1 MTEEETKQSAILE
14 AVLFASGDPVES
26 GRLAQALGVPV
37 QEIPAMIQRLEE
49 RYTETNSALQI
60 LHLEKAWQLAV
71 KQEYAPIIR
80 TALESRR
87 MQPLSNAAM
96 ETLTII
102 AYNQP
107 VSKGFIERVRGIDSS
122 SIVNALADKG
132 LVEEA
137 GRIDVPGHP
146 IGYRTTDLFLRVF
159 GLHSLEELP
168 DPKPA
173 ESSEDFAGELTEQD
187 VSS

>member
-1 MTEEETKQSAILE
+1 MTEENQLSAMAE
-14 AVLFASGDPVES
+14 AVLFAAGEPLES
-26 GRLAQALGVPV
+26 SRIAQALGVTES
-37 QEIPAMIQRLEE
+37 EIPLIMQKLEQ

-60 LHLEKAWQLAV
+60 LHLEKAWQLAA
-71 KQEYAPIIR
+71 KQEFAPVIR
-80 TALESRR
+80 TALETRR

-107 VSKGFIERVRGIDSS
+107 VSKGFVERVRGVDSS
-122 SIVNALADKG
+122 SVVNSLADKG

-159 GLHSLEELP
+159 GLHSLKELP
-168 DPKPA
+168 EPRPA
-173 ESSEDFAGELTEQD
+173 ESGGNFTGELTEQE
-187 VSS
+187 VPT

>member
-1 MTEEETKQSAILE
+1 MTEENKLCAMIEAI
-14 AVLFASGDPVES
+14 LFASGEPVEISRLSQTLSIS
-26 GRLAQALGVPV
+26 G
-37 QEIPAMIQRLEE
+37 QEISEIIQKLEQ
-49 RYTETNSALQI
+49 RYTESESALQI
-60 LHLEKAWQLAV
+60 LHLEHALQLAV
-71 KQEYAPIIR
+71 RQEFAPVIR
-80 TALESRR
+80 TAMESRR

-107 VSKGFIERVRGIDSS
+107 VSKGFVERVRGIDSS
-122 SIVNALADKG
+122 SVVNSLADKG

-159 GLHSLEELP
+159 GLRSLDELP
-168 DPKPA
+168 DPHPA
-173 ESSEDFAGELTEQD
+173 DSGEDFTGDLTEQD

>member
-1 MTEEETKQSAILE
+1 MTEENHLSAMAE
-14 AVLFASGDPVES
+14 AVLFAAGEPLETS
-26 GRLAQALGVPV
+26 RIAQALGISEQEVPAV
-37 QEIPAMIQRLEE
+37 MQNLQN
-49 RYTETNSALQI
+49 RYTETDSALQV
-60 LHLEKAWQLAV
+60 LHLEKAWQLAS
-71 KQEYAPIIR
+71 KQEFAPVIR
-80 TALESRR
+80 TAMETRR

-122 SIVNALADKG
+122 SVVNSLADKG

-159 GLHSLEELP
+159 GLHSLDELP
-168 DPKPA
+168 DPRPSDTG
-173 ESSEDFAGELTEQD
+173 EQFTGELTEQD
-187 VSS
+187 VPS

>member
-1 MTEEETKQSAILE
+1 MTEEETELYAMAE
-14 AVLFASGDPVES
+14 AVLFASGEPVET
-26 GRLAQALGVPV
+26 GKLAQVLGISAQQVL
-37 QEIPAMIQRLEE
+37 EIIQHLKE
-49 RYTETNSALQI
+49 RYEETNSALQI
-60 LHLEKAWQLAV
+60 LHLESSWQLAV

-80 TALESRR
+80 TAMESRR

-96 ETLTII
+96 EALTII

-122 SIVNALADKG
+122 SVVNSLVDKG
-132 LVEEA
+132 LIEEA

-159 GLHSLEELP
+159 GLQSLEELP
-168 DPKPA
+168 DPRPA
-173 ESSEDFAGELTEQD
+173 ESNEIFTGELTEQE
-187 VSS
+187 VPS

>member
-1 MTEEETKQSAILE
+1 MTEENHLSAMAE
-14 AVLFASGDPVES
+14 AVLFASGDPLENS
-26 GRLAQALGVPV
+26 RIAQALGISEQEVPAV
-37 QEIPAMIQRLEE
+37 IQRLQA
-49 RYTETNSALQI
+49 RYAETDSALQI
-60 LHLEKAWQLAV
+60 LHLENAWQIAT
-71 KQEYAPIIR
+71 KQEFAPVIR
-80 TALESRR
+80 TAMETRR

-122 SIVNALADKG
+122 SVVNSLVDKG

-159 GLHSLEELP
+159 GLHSLDELP
-168 DPKPA
+168 EPKT
-173 ESSEDFAGELTEQD
+173 SEAGEHFTGELTEQD
-187 VSS
+187 VLS

>member
-1 MTEEETKQSAILE
+1 MET
-14 AVLFASGDPVES
+14 
-26 GRLAQALGVPV
+26 
-37 QEIPAMIQRLEE
+37 
-49 RYTETNSALQI
+49 
-60 LHLEKAWQLAV
+60 
-71 KQEYAPIIR
+71 
-80 TALESRR
+80 RR

-122 SIVNALADKG
+122 SVVNSLADKG

-159 GLHSLEELP
+159 GLHSLDELP
-168 DPKPA
+168 DPRPSDA
-173 ESSEDFAGELTEQD
+173 GEQFTGELTEQD
-187 VSS
+187 VPS

>member
-1 MTEEETKQSAILE
+1 MTEEEKKLCAMTE
-14 AVLFASGDPVES
+14 AVLFAAGEPVETS
-26 GRLAQALGVPV
+26 RLAQVLGISE
-37 QEIPAMIQRLEE
+37 QETLEIIQKLIQRYAE
-49 RYTETNSALQI
+49 TESALQI
-60 LHLEKAWQLAV
+60 LHLERAWQIAV
-71 KQEYAPIIR
+71 RQEYAPVIR
-80 TALESRR
+80 TAMESRR

-107 VSKGFIERVRGIDSS
+107 VSKGFVERVRGIDSS
-122 SIVNALADKG
+122 SVVNSLADKG
-132 LVEEA
+132 LIEEA

-168 DPKPA
+168 DPHPA
-173 ESSEDFAGELTEQD
+173 DSGEKFTGELTEQD
-187 VSS
+187 VPS

>member
-1 MTEEETKQSAILE
+1 MTDESFQLSAMAE
-14 AVLFASGDPVES
+14 AILFASGEPVETV
-26 GRLAQALGVPV
+26 RLAQALGVSV
-37 QEIPAMIQRLEE
+37 REIPVIIQ
-49 RYTETNSALQI
+49 Q
-60 LHLEKAWQLAV
+60 
-71 KQEYAPIIR
+71 
-80 TALESRR
+80 SRR

-107 VSKGFIERVRGIDSS
+107 VSKGFVERVRGIDSS
-122 SIVNALADKG
+122 SVVNSLADKG
-132 LVEEA
+132 LIEEA

-173 ESSEDFAGELTEQD
+173 ESSENFRNYPVDSADFVHHFLSFQRSRAFQFLGWESELECPIFRD
-187 VSS
+187 SDSPF